1 MHNICDQK
9 FIEEA
14 HVHALDSVSNIFVI
28 YSLLTFDG
36 VLFVQL
42 YRLFMSLWPSFVGHL
57 QMLQQQS
64 KCICWKTMPHNGQ
77 MPPMLFLGY

>member
-1 MHNICDQK
+1 MHAI
-9 FIEEA
+9 
-14 HVHALDSVSNIFVI
+14 DSVSNIFVI

-42 YRLFMSLWPSFVGHL
+42 YRLFKSLWPSFMGHL

-64 KCICWKTMPHNGQ
+64 QCICWKTMPHNGQ
-77 MPPMLFLGY
+77 MPPKLVLGY

>member
-1 MHNICDQK
+1 MALQKLPHRLEEVAEKMAQFITAFSLFGKCHNICNQK
-9 FIEEA
+9 FTEEA

-42 YRLFMSLWPSFVGHL
+42 YRLFKSL
-57 QMLQQQS
+57 
-64 KCICWKTMPHNGQ
+64 
-77 MPPMLFLGY
+77 